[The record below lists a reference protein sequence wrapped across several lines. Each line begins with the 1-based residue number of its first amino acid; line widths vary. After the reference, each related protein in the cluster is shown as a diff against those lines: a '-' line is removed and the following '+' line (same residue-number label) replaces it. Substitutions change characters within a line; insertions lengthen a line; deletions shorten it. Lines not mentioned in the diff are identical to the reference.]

1 MARRHR
7 GFHRRRNP
15 SGNLIWGVAGAA
27 GGYLIVG
34 TAAAMVAPG
43 GVLNYAVQGAVALGG
58 GWLLGRWKKPAG
70 WGFTIGGLAKLA
82 VQVYS
87 DYVGGGASPGTSFYA
102 NTTFPVPTFTT
113 GNPNNWPA
121 FSPGGPSTLPVGT
134 SPAAA
139 ATVSATGGKYT
150 KRLAGRFSH

>member
-1 MARRHR
+1 MRRSR

-27 GGYLIVG
+27 GGYLLTG

-43 GVLNYAVQGAVALGG
+43 GTMNYVVQGAVALGG
-58 GWLLGRWKKPAG
+58 GYLLSRWKKPAG
-70 WGFTIGGLAKLA
+70 YGFTIGGLAKLA
-82 VQVYS
+82 IQVYS
-87 DYVGGGASPGTSFYA
+87 DYVGGVASPGASFYA
-102 NTTFPVPTFTT
+102 QSNFPVPTFTPS

-121 FSPGGPSTLPVGT
+121 FSPGGSSTLPVGT

-139 ATVSATGGKYT
+139 ATISATGGKYT